1 MQVTLGGAKVRGG
14 DLFSLIWRG
23 YFVGATL
30 IILPLTIIILIGN
43 LFAMGSEFQWPMI
56 FAPVMGVGIAALQ
69 GVIVGGLV
77 LLGLR
82 IYPPK
87 APDVPGANGNES
99 ASRG

>member
-1 MQVTLGGAKVRGG
+1 MQVTLGDSKVRGS
-14 DLFSLIWRG
+14 DLFAVIWHG
-23 YFVGATL
+23 YFVGAAL
-30 IILPLTIIILIGN
+30 IVFPLTIIIVIGN
-43 LFAMGSEFQWPMI
+43 LFVMRSEFQWPMV

-87 APDVPGANGNES
+87 SPDVSETNGSES